1 MEHIAKCEVM
11 FKQWLRGGEK
21 RPLLFSSVH
30 FLRSK
35 ETSSSTPRCNS
46 SIIVSFNV
54 MIVTEGE
61 EGLFFFF
68 CSKLDNHSRAFSAVV
83 VHGRYLFS
91 RITLLVFFSSE
102 GSSRF
107 LWTSS
112 IYIISSHAWEAM
124 WKRYLLATLCPV
136 IFIFK
141 WVPSSAPMVWWV
153 HSAQALRCD
162 WERWGKVTVAISHSR
177 CLQTKEEL
185 VDEKTNKKINT
196 QIPGISFSLE
206 ITAAMTQWRS
216 SMVSEQFTKL
226 SNRAQRVVIINQ
238 LFSYKY

>member
-1 MEHIAKCEVM
+1 MEHIVKYEVM

-35 ETSSSTPRCNS
+35 ETSSSTPCCNS

-54 MIVTEGE
+54 MIITEGE
-61 EGLFFFF
+61 EGLFFFY
-68 CSKLDNHSRAFSAVV
+68 SKLDNHSRAFSAVV
-83 VHGRYLFS
+83 EHGRYLFS
-91 RITLLVFFSSE
+91 RVFVSSE

-124 WKRYLLATLCPV
+124 WKRYLLAALCPV
-136 IFIFK
+136 IFIFQ
-141 WVPSSAPMVWWV
+141 WDLSSALMVWWV

-162 WERWGKVTVAISHSR
+162 WEHWGKVTVTISHPH

-185 VDEKTNKKINT
+185 ADKI
-196 QIPGISFSLE
+196 
-206 ITAAMTQWRS
+206 
-216 SMVSEQFTKL
+216 
-226 SNRAQRVVIINQ
+226 
-238 LFSYKY
+238 